1 MNEDHVLINVNMIYW
16 KYSEAVQ
23 KEDSDIVNK
32 LFKIINQ
39 IDDEE
44 LKNIRVNI
52 EDIKS
57 IFNEG
62 SKNSDTEIKTEK
74 MP

>member
-1 MNEDHVLINVNMIYW
+1 M
-16 KYSEAVQ
+16 Q

-74 MP
+74 TPLVAIGS